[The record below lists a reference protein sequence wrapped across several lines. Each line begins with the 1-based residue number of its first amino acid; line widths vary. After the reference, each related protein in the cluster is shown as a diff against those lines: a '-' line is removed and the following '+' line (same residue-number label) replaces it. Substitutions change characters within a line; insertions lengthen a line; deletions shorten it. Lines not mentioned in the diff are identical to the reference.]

1 MSTYYKTFPRQI
13 SLEEIAAFAEG
24 DVTIQL
30 EETKCGSP
38 VLIMKND
45 DHSRPNEFNWLHLV
59 VNEEGVV
66 TDLFRNG
73 WSNPTNL
80 INYLSYML
88 NVIFIAEYEDSY
100 HDLE

>member
-59 VNEEGVV
+59 VDEKAFITN
-66 TDLFRNG
+66 LFRNG
-73 WSNPTNL
+73 WSDPTNL
-80 INYLSYML
+80 LNYLSYML
-88 NVIFIAEYEDSY
+88 NVSFISEYEEIYPDI
-100 HDLE
+100 D